1 MLVWLQKSGESQGTC
16 AFVQAP
22 REPRRAGGP
31 MELRYRAGGHGGL
44 LKGGIVFGRL
54 PLRSLLNDLPQGLHE
69 ATAAT

>member
-1 MLVWLQKSGESQGTC
+1 
-16 AFVQAP
+16 
-22 REPRRAGGP
+22 